1 MQWGFLSVDTDN
13 ITFPISFK
21 NTDYVF
27 LSKIYGPASGG
38 SDLVAY
44 NYFQR
49 LQTGVTYDYSY
60 TRNWIAIGCSGVI
73 TYQQLEMVLFMIY

>member
-1 MQWGFLSVDTDN
+1 M
-13 ITFPISFK
+13 
-21 NTDYVF
+21 F

-49 LQTGVTYDYSY
+49 LLTGVTYDYSY
-60 TRNWIAIGCSGVI
+60 TRNWIAIG
-73 TYQQLEMVLFMIY
+73 Q